1 MRQNRIVPLVML
13 FLLTAL
19 FLSPAKK
26 QQANHTPVYSYS
38 IVNVY
43 PHDPNAF
50 TQGLVYA
57 DGVLYEGTGLR
68 GQSTLRKV
76 ELTSGIVL
84 QLHELPE
91 EYFGEGITLYDGK
104 IIQLTWQAN
113 VGFVYDRNSF
123 LLLDKFYYEEE
134 GWGITFDGSRF
145 IISDGT
151 ATLHFVDPATFTET
165 GRVEVRDKNGPV
177 SNLNELEFING
188 EVFSNVYMT
197 DRIVRID
204 PQSGQ
209 VTGWIDLSGILP
221 PEDRTRQVDVL
232 NGIAYDAEN
241 DRLFVTGKLWPKL
254 FEIKLHRVNQ

>member
-1 MRQNRIVPLVML
+1 MRQNRIINLVML
-13 FLLTAL
+13 LLMSVL
-19 FLSPAKK
+19 FLSPTKRHQTNPA
-26 QQANHTPVYSYS
+26 PVYSYS

-43 PHDPNAF
+43 PHDPTAF
-50 TQGLVYA
+50 TQGLVYD

-76 ELTSGIVL
+76 ELTTGIVL
-84 QLHELPE
+84 QLHELPD
-91 EYFGEGITLYDGK
+91 EYFGEGVTLYDDK

-165 GRVEVRDKNGPV
+165 GRVEVRDENGTV
-177 SNLNELEFING
+177 DNLNELEFING
-188 EVFSNVYMT
+188 EVFANVYLT

-204 PQSGQ
+204 PQSGK

-221 PEDRTRQVDVL
+221 PEDRSRQVDVL

-254 FEIKLHRVNQ
+254 FEIKLHQANQ